1 MADACSEVKLYARRV
16 GQHTAFNP
24 LFTTR
29 GAIYPQTT
37 GAGIMGQALRLTEI
51 DRIDAMIAVKAD
63 LAARIA
69 AIDVRAP

>member
-1 MADACSEVKLYARRV
+1 MADACDEVKLYALRG

-24 LFTTR
+24 LFTTP
-29 GAIYPQTT
+29 GAIYPQTI